1 MDLRLRSLRDVRAFS
16 IVVTAVALI
25 GNLVLQRALVPPDVV
40 AQIRLSGSVIVL
52 ALAGP
57 ISFFFGLRLQ
67 DIHRLTLDL
76 RQSTLHDPLT
86 GAVTRARFYDCA
98 ARMGNVP
105 MTLIVAD
112 IDHFKTFNDRFGHLA
127 GDTALRQVATTL
139 MRNCRRED
147 VVARFGGEEF
157 LILLPGT
164 TLEDGA
170 RVARRL
176 CARLRERQV
185 LIEGEH
191 LPVTASFGV
200 ATVESPAAM
209 DAAIAAADEALYEA
223 KRAGRDRV
231 CVAG

>member
-1 MDLRLRSLRDVRAFS
+1 MELLLRDMRDVRAFS
-16 IVVTAVALI
+16 VTVTAAAVLSNLALQS
-25 GNLVLQRALVPPDVV
+25 VLIPSDMLG
-40 AQIRLSGSVIVL
+40 QIRFPGSVIAL
-52 ALAGP
+52 ALAAP
-57 ISFFFGLRLQ
+57 VSFFVGLRLR

-76 RQSTLHDPLT
+76 RQAALHDPLT
-86 GAVTRARFYDCA
+86 GAVTRARFYERA
-98 ARMGNVP
+98 AEIGNVP

-112 IDHFKTFNDRFGHLA
+112 IDHFKASNDRFGHLA

-139 MRNCRRED
+139 IRNCRRED

-164 TLEDGA
+164 TLVDGA
-170 RVARRL
+170 RVAERL
-176 CARLRERQV
+176 CARLRGKPV

-209 DAAIAAADEALYEA
+209 DAAIAAADDALYAA
-223 KRAGRDRV
+223 KRAGRNQVSIAR
-231 CVAG
+231 